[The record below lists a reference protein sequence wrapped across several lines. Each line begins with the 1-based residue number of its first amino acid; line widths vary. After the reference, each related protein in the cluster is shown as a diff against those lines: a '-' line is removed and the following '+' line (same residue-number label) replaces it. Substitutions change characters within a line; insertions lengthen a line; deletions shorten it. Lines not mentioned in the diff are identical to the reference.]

1 MKNNEITKPQIA
13 ALTDDEKLT
22 STATDKAYV
31 QRLRKYCQRRK
42 CDHHRYTV
50 AVSKGLVTVSRRSTI
65 TPQGLTD
72 KLRAMKPGDVC
83 HPAEGRRIREVSATA
98 HMLGGGF
105 KVRTVVEVVKL

>member
-1 MKNNEITKPQIA
+1 MNNEITKPQIA
-13 ALTDDEKLT
+13 ALTDGEKLT
-22 STATDKAYV
+22 SPATDKAYI
-31 QRLRKYCQRRK
+31 QRLRNYCQELK
-42 CDHHRYTV
+42 SEQHRYTV
-50 AVSKGLVTVSRRSTI
+50 TVSKGIATVERISII

-105 KVRTVVEVVKL
+105 KVRTVVEVIRL